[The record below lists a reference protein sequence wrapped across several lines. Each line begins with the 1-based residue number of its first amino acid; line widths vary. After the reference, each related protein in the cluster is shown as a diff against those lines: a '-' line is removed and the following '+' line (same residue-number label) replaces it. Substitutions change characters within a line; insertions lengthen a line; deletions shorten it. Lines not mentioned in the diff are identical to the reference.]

1 MNKTLLFLLI
11 LIFCITAVILQAESA
26 QKTKTTI
33 PAKEFKCAFIY
44 VGNIGDAGWTY
55 AHDEGRK
62 ALEKMGIKTAY
73 KELVSDGADAEN
85 AIAQFAE
92 EGYDLILTTSYDFM
106 DETIKVAEKYPDVIF
121 GNCSGNKRAKNVFTY
136 YGRMYQPIYLEGI
149 IAGKMTRTGKLGYV
163 APIPIPEVIRHI
175 NAFTIGARSVNPSAK
190 VHIEWV
196 GSWLN
201 PEKEKESALKLI
213 EAGCDI
219 ICTEC
224 DSPSALQAAESKG
237 VLSFGYNSDSRS
249 YAEKSFLTAAIWD
262 WSSIYKDVINKIKR
276 GFKNWEKL
284 DYWDG
289 MESGTVKLAP
299 FSNLVPRNIQE
310 LINEKA
316 ELFKEE
322 DEVFAGPIKDQN
334 GVLKVKEGQN
344 LSDAE
349 MLSMTWLVEG
359 VVGSLPETQ

>member
-1 MNKTLLFLLI
+1 MKKIILFSLVLI
-11 LIFCITAVILQAESA
+11 LYIGTMILETEAA
-26 QKTKTTI
+26 KKTKTSI
-33 PAKEFKCAFIY
+33 PAKEIKVAFIY
-44 VGNIGDAGWTY
+44 IGNIGDAGWTY

-62 ALEKMGIKTAY
+62 ALEKMGIKTTY
-73 KELVSDGADAEN
+73 KESVPDGVEAES

-106 DETIKVAEKYPDVIF
+106 DETIKVAEKYPNVIF
-121 GNCSGNKRAKNVFTY
+121 GNCSGNKRAENVFTY
-136 YGRMYQPIYLEGI
+136 YGRMYQPVYLEGI
-149 IAGKMTRTGKLGYV
+149 IAGKMTKTGKIGYL

-175 NAFTIGARSVNPSAK
+175 NAFTIGARSVNPSVD
-190 VHIEWV
+190 VHVTWV
-196 GSWLN
+196 GTWFN
-201 PEKEKESALKLI
+201 PEKEKESALELI
-213 EAGCDI
+213 NNGCDI

-237 VLSFGYNSDSRS
+237 IFSFGYNSDSRS
-249 YAEKSFLTAAIWD
+249 FASKSFLTAAVWD

-299 FSNLVPRNIQE
+299 FSSFIPKDIQE
-310 LINEKA
+310 FINEKA

-334 GVLKVKEGQN
+334 GTLRVKGGQY
-344 LSDAE
+344 LSDKDL
-349 MLSMTWLVEG
+349 LSITWLVEG
-359 VVGSLPETQ
+359 VVGSLPENQ